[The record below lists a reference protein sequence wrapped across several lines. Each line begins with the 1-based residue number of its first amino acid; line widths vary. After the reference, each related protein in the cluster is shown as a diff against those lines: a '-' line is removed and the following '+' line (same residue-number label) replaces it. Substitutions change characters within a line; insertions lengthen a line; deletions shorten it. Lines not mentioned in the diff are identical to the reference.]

1 MDGNFTNTT
10 TMTTEPHI
18 TELERDIIKEI
29 LNIGLARAADSFA
42 AIARDKVLMKVPDIT
57 LIEVKELLTLVAKY
71 EDSHVLIQSDI
82 KGELNGATLMLFSD
96 NHIVRLSEICL
107 SMVDV
112 QKGELSVM
120 QESLLLEISNII
132 TGALV
137 TQLANILKSNIY
149 GSPPKA
155 PKSHIADS
163 LKSILVQHPLFQ
175 PLVFTVITQFS
186 HNSKSVEL
194 PLLLFFDTNTLLKIL
209 DIIRSFELG
218 KNNLTE
224 NDQAL

>member
-57 LIEVKELLTLVAKY
+57 LIEVKELLSLVAKY
-71 EDSHVLIQSDI
+71 EDSHVIIQSDI
-82 KGELNGATLMLFSD
+82 KGELNGATLMIFSD

>member
-1 MDGNFTNTT
+1 MTNI
-10 TMTTEPHI
+10 TEPHV

-42 AIARDKVLMKVPDIT
+42 AIAKDKVLLKVPDIQ
-57 LIEVKELLTLVAKY
+57 LIEVKELLKMVSRY
-71 EDSHVLIQSDI
+71 ENTHFIIQSDI
-82 KGELNGATLMLFSD
+82 KGDFNGATLMLFSD
-96 NHIVRLSEICL
+96 DHIKRLSEVCL
-107 SMVDV
+107 SIVEV
-112 QKGELSVM
+112 QKGEISAM

-163 LKSILVQHPLFQ
+163 LKDILVQHPLFQ
-175 PLVFTVITQFS
+175 PLVFTVITKFT
-186 HNSKSVEL
+186 HNFKSVEL
-194 PLLLFFDTNTLLKIL
+194 PLLLFFDTSTFLKIL
-209 DIIRSFELG
+209 EIIRSFDMDKKL
-218 KNNLTE
+218 
-224 NDQAL
+224 